1 MVYLCKILE
10 ALDQVKEY
18 VLHVLQEW
26 EKDIVL
32 EDLLVVLEE
41 LLDFL
46 AEILLVVL
54 QEPAMVYL
62 CEILESLDQVKEQHV
77 LEEQEDQLLQAIEE
91 QFQEG

>member
-1 MVYLCKILE
+1 MDYLCRILE
-10 ALDQVKEY
+10 VLDQVKEY

-32 EDLLVVLEE
+32 KDLLVVLEE

-54 QEPAMVYL
+54 QEPVMVYL
-62 CEILESLDQVKEQHV
+62 CEILEALDQVKEQHV
-77 LEEQEDQLLQAIEE
+77 LEEKEDQFLQAIEE